1 MTAVATAII
10 GSAVIGAY
18 ASSRASSKQSKA
30 AQKGIDAQNR
40 LLGPYSDAGAQGLGA
55 VQSFVDN
62 GARYSDTQ
70 AYKDIT
76 NSARAGGMSLSGNRL
91 TALTDY
97 YATNF
102 RPQRLN
108 ELMSLPTL
116 GANASAGQA
125 TNIGNLYSA
134 QGNAQAAG
142 IMGMGNAASN
152 ALNSY
157 AYLQNY
163 KGSNLSNTSGFGVGN
178 YGSYGTYNQAPTGQ
192 FYMPGRT

>member
-10 GSAVIGAY
+10 GSAVIGGI
-18 ASSRASSKQSKA
+18 ASNRAASKQAKA
-30 AQKGIDAQNR
+30 AQKGIDAQNK
-40 LLGPYSDAGAQGLGA
+40 LLGPYSEAGAQGLGV

-76 NSARAGGMSLSGNRL
+76 NSAKAGGMSLSGNRL

-125 TNIGNLYSA
+125 TNLGNLYSQ
-134 QGNAQAAG
+134 QGNAQAQG
-142 IMGMGNAASN
+142 IYGMGLAAQN
-152 ALNSY
+152 GLN
-157 AYLQNY
+157 
-163 KGSNLSNTSGFGVGN
+163 NLSFMNQYRQGSGM
-178 YGSYGTYNQAPTGQ
+178 TTGQ
-192 FYMPGRT
+192 YLGAQNGVNSMFNNNPSLF